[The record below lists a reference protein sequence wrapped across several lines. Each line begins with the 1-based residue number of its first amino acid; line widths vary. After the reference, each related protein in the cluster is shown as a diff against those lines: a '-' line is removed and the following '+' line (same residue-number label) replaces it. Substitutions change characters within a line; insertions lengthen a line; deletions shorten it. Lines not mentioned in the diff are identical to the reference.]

1 MIQIATVG
9 DTQIVVKEGLKKIIP
24 DKLYI
29 LHTANEKTKSE
40 FDEALLQAKKDKTST
55 PVKILQIKQY
65 EENAKK
71 LKKEIQ
77 DEFHIK
83 VELRKVGKFDSYEVI
98 REIGQIVTNEIKD
111 SNDKLTS
118 KDFSINITG
127 GTKAMV
133 AGAACAAY
141 LVQSK
146 MYYVLHPDEARGQE
160 LVRELPVPSR
170 VKTRSTASGYNLN
183 ATSIVLQKIAEIG
196 KTNNKHLLS
205 KLADEKIPTE
215 KTVVGKSKPKI
226 VFKKFTPQ
234 KLNYHLNKL
243 EDNGAIT
250 RQRGWISEN
259 GKKDRKLVTIELT
272 DNGRFFATSPEAIG
286 DLF

>member
-9 DTQIVVKEGLKKIIP
+9 DTQVVVKEGLKKILP

-40 FDEALLQAKKDKTST
+40 FDDAILQAKKEKNTT
-55 PVKILQIKQY
+55 FVKILQTKQY

-83 VELRKVGKFDSYEVI
+83 VELRKVGKFDSYDVI
-98 REIGQIVTNEIKD
+98 REIRQIVTNEINE
-111 SNDKLTS
+111 SGNKLNS

-170 VKTRSTASGYNLN
+170 VRRRSTISGSTEN
-183 ATSIVLQKIAEIG
+183 ATSIVLQKIGEIG
-196 KTNNKHLLS
+196 KTNNKHLLEVL
-205 KLADEKIPTE
+205 KDEKIPTE
-215 KTVVGKSKPKI
+215 KIIAGKSKPKV
-226 VFKKFTPQ
+226 VFKKFTAQ

-243 EDNGAIT
+243 EDAGVIT
-250 RQRGWISEN
+250 RQRGWLAEN
-259 GKKDRKLVTIELT
+259 GKKNRKLVTIELT
-272 DNGRFFATSPEAIG
+272 DTGRLYATAPETIG
-286 DLF
+286 DLL